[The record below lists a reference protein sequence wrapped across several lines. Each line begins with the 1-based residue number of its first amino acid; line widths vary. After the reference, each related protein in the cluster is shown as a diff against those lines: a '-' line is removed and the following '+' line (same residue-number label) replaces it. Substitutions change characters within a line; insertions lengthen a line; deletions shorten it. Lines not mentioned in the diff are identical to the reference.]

1 MNSSIL
7 PSLSVELAYLALSA
21 PLALAYI
28 MAQAVL
34 AGGHGMRKAGE
45 EPRGGAGGM
54 GDRAEKALRN
64 FVETFPVFAA
74 MAIAVTLTGKA
85 DWWTGLGAAL
95 YFWGRV
101 AYLPAYIAG
110 FGPVRSTFWTVAATG
125 IAIMFW
131 QLAF

>member
-1 MNSSIL
+1 MTSAIL
-7 PSLSVELAYLALSA
+7 PSLSVELAYLALCV

-28 MAQAVL
+28 VTQAVL
-34 AGGHGMRKAGE
+34 AGGAGRRRAGDTLSE
-45 EPRGGAGGM
+45 RGF
-54 GDRAEKALRN
+54 RAEKALRN
-64 FVETFPVFAA
+64 FIETFALFAA
-74 MAIAVTLTGKA
+74 MALGVTLAGKA

-110 FGPVRSTFWTVAATG
+110 VGPVRSMFWTIATLG

-131 QLAF
+131 QFAF

>member
-1 MNSSIL
+1 MNSAIL
-7 PSLSVELAYLALSA
+7 PSLSTELAYLALCA

-28 MAQAVL
+28 VTQAVL
-34 AGGHGMRKAGE
+34 AGGHGVRRPGDAVPE
-45 EPRGGAGGM
+45 RGF
-54 GDRAEKALRN
+54 RAEKALRN

-74 MAIAVTLTGKA
+74 MALGVALAGKA

-110 FGPVRSTFWTVAATG
+110 YGPVRSTFWSISMIG
-125 IAIMFW
+125 IAILFW